1 MGEFVSHYWILC
13 AGAWPRA
20 RLPGQPAIEW
30 PGSFYF
36 RWLYNS
42 SKAGLRVSETQHYL
56 WHWVA
61 GAAAGRG
68 FCGAGW
74 AIDNISGH
82 RQGADGPS
90 CNQSR
95 RGPRREACARA
106 RPACSSLRILAHPLH
121 QGRHA
126 RLALPADEGRV
137 PATTMMSA

>member
-56 WHWVA
+56 WHGVA
-61 GAAAGRG
+61 RAATGRG

-74 AIDNISGH
+74 AIDDISGH
-82 RQGADGPS
+82 RQGA
-90 CNQSR
+90 
-95 RGPRREACARA
+95 
-106 RPACSSLRILAHPLH
+106 RPAQAAISP
-121 QGRHA
+121 GVGPGERHA
-126 RLALPADEGRV
+126 PDVHRCAF
-137 PATTMMSA
+137 